1 MDFIIIIL
9 LIVLIFQNYNRVIK
23 KETIEKEKTVEEKV
37 EEEKQLQRKK
47 EFEKLMDYSIDDAIE
62 SKR

>member
-9 LIVLIFQNYNRVIK
+9 LVVLIFQNIPSK
-23 KETIEKEKTVEEKV
+23 KEEQEKPFEEKI
-37 EEEKQLQRKK
+37 EDKKQLQRQE
-47 EFEKLMDYSIDDAIE
+47 EFEKLMNYSIDDAIE

>member
-9 LIVLIFQNYNRVIK
+9 LVVLIFQNRPVK
-23 KETIEKEKTVEEKV
+23 KVEIAREEKM
-37 EEEKQLQRKK
+37 EDKKQLQRKE
-47 EFEKLMDYSIDDAIE
+47 EFEKLMNYSIDDAIE

>member
-1 MDFIIIIL
+1 MTDFIIIFL
-9 LIVLIFQNYNRVIK
+9 LIILIFQNKFKPKV
-23 KETIEKEKTVEEKV
+23 EMKEKTNEEKI
-37 EEEKQLQRKK
+37 EDKKQLLRKE

>member
-1 MDFIIIIL
+1 MTDFIIIIL
-9 LIVLIFQNYNRVIK
+9 LIILIFQNKFKVEI
-23 KETIEKEKTVEEKV
+23 KEKTNEEKI
-37 EEEKQLQRKK
+37 EDKKQLLRKE

>member
-9 LIVLIFQNYNRVIK
+9 LIILIFQNMPNK
-23 KETIEKEKTVEEKV
+23 KEEQGKPVEEKI
-37 EEEKQLQRKK
+37 ENKKQLQRQE
-47 EFEKLMDYSIDDAIE
+47 EFEKLMNYSIDDAIE

>member
-9 LIVLIFQNYNRVIK
+9 LVILIFQNKPIK
-23 KETIEKEKTVEEKV
+23 KAEIKEKTAEEKL
-37 EEEKQLQRKK
+37 EDKKQLQRKE
-47 EFEKLMDYSIDDAIE
+47 EFEKLMNYSINDAIE